1 MAGSAAARLGWHLG
15 VVAGR
20 LIGALRAPLVPI
32 KPPRPFDPWR
42 EIGCLIL
49 WFVSGYFLLQILFA
63 VFCFLLW
70 LPRRARVK

>member
-1 MAGSAAARLGWHLG
+1 
-15 VVAGR
+15 
-20 LIGALRAPLVPI
+20 LVPI

-70 LPRRARVK
+70 LP